1 MRVEQRPTDSAQWE
15 WEEQGY
21 EELWASAA
29 PPDPSLQHISLT
41 DNSNE
46 PGERIQNYTQ
56 GKCVCVYLTKIP
68 EQKKA
73 HFHSNIIQATCL
85 VQGHLHMTGKKA
97 RGMCALGNELIGWI
111 ALQVFAVL
119 LFVTVL
125 SLVFECHCEIP
136 AK

>member
-21 EELWASAA
+21 EKLWASAA
-29 PPDPSLQHISLT
+29 PLDPSLQHISLT

-97 RGMCALGNELIGWI
+97 RGMCALAE
-111 ALQVFAVL
+111 
-119 LFVTVL
+119 
-125 SLVFECHCEIP
+125 
-136 AK
+136 